1 LFNFPY
7 VPVVRKAIFMRGKIL
22 GIGDQGVGGIGIS
35 TAKLVL
41 MTLCAGVS
49 SSPLP
54 HLILNGLTFELGTS
68 KSVSSSQ

>member
-1 LFNFPY
+1 M
-7 VPVVRKAIFMRGKIL
+7 PVKIL

-49 SSPLP
+49 TFGPP
-54 HLILNGLTFELGTS
+54 PQLILNGLTPELGPS